1 MPFPRQVTAEGILV
15 RAREQ
20 LEQSG
25 PDGASLASIAAALR
39 VRPPSLYRYYP
50 RRTALIRAINTLTV
64 REHIEAMERAAGQ
77 VDDAETRL
85 LYAARA
91 FRDYAHAWPASVL
104 LAYGSSDPALQAA
117 AAEAE
122 QRVLPLQAIVAEVA
136 GAQDSLTGL
145 RGLFA
150 ICFGFVALELNGVF
164 RRGGDLAQAYED
176 AVRMYISGL
185 RRRGG

>member
-1 MPFPRQVTAEGILV
+1 MPFPRQVTADSILA

-25 PDGASLASIAAALR
+25 PDGTSLAAIALALR

-50 RRTALIRAINTLTV
+50 SRMALIRAINTLTV
-64 REHIEAMERAAGQ
+64 REHIEAMMQAAARAQ
-77 VDDAETRL
+77 DAETRL
-85 LYAARA
+85 LLAARA
-91 FRDYAHAWPASVL
+91 FRDYAHAWPVSVL
-104 LAYGSSDPALQAA
+104 LAYGSSDPAMQAA

-136 GAQDSLTGL
+136 GAEDSLTGL

-150 ICFGFVALELNGVF
+150 LCFGFVALELNGVF
-164 RRGGDLAQAYED
+164 RRGGDLSQAYED
-176 AVRMYISGL
+176 AARTYIAGL
-185 RRRGG
+185 RARGG